1 MSQVMNALKSS
12 HQGYQSNTMIHGY
25 SSATLSA
32 EKRQSFR
39 WYHSLLI
46 IVPSAVTISLLSYQ
60 SYQLQQQNI
69 TQVMGQPA
77 LVEQIPAPVEFLPYP
92 EFTELKSTY
101 LIPAQTEQLLAETE
115 DTPSIDTKQTNET
128 TVAKTTEVKT
138 PEPSTS
144 VQKEN
149 TPLNLEQLDLSGL
162 SPALAMRVESAM
174 KSKSTGSASQRS
186 NSRAISLVQNADKY
200 SGQLPAMDFQT
211 HVYASSESKRWIK
224 MNGVEYHEGDM
235 LSDGVMLVE
244 INPQTTLVQFEQQ
257 LIEIP
262 ALYHWQG

>member
-12 HQGYQSNTMIHGY
+12 HQGYQSNTMTTGY
-25 SSATLSA
+25 SSAIFSA
-32 EKRQSFR
+32 EKTKSFR
-39 WYHSLLI
+39 WYHSLLL
-46 IVPSAVTISLLSYQ
+46 IVPSAVTISLLSHQ

-69 TQVMGQPA
+69 RQVMSQPA
-77 LVEQIPAPVEFLPYP
+77 LVEQIPAPAEFLPYP
-92 EFTELKSTY
+92 KFTELKSTY
-101 LIPAQTEQLLAETE
+101 LIPAQTEQVLAETE
-115 DTPSIDTKQTNET
+115 DAPSSDNKQTNEAT
-128 TVAKTTEVKT
+128 ATKTS
-138 PEPSTS
+138 EPSTS

-162 SPALAMRVESAM
+162 SPALAMRVESAI
-174 KSKSTGSASQRS
+174 KSGGSASTSS
-186 NSRAISLVQNADKY
+186 NSRAISLVQNADKF
-200 SGQLPAMDFQT
+200 SGHLPEMDFQT

-235 LSDGVMLVE
+235 LSDGVMLIE

>member
-12 HQGYQSNTMIHGY
+12 HQGYQSNTMTHGY
-25 SSATLSA
+25 SSAAISA
-32 EKRQSFR
+32 EKPQLFR
-39 WYHSLLI
+39 WYHSLLL
-46 IVPSAVTISLLSYQ
+46 IVPSAVTVSLLSYQ

-69 TQVMGQPA
+69 TQVMSQPA
-77 LVEQIPAPVEFLPYP
+77 LVEQIPAPAEFLPYP
-92 EFTELKSTY
+92 EFSELKSTY
-101 LIPAQTEQLLAETE
+101 LTPAQTEQVLVETE
-115 DTPSIDTKQTNET
+115 DAPSFDIKQTNET
-128 TVAKTTEVKT
+128 TVAETTVVKT

-144 VQKEN
+144 VPKED
-149 TPLNLEQLDLSGL
+149 TPINLEQLDLSGL

-174 KSKSTGSASQRS
+174 KSTASASKRS

>member
-12 HQGYQSNTMIHGY
+12 HQGYQSNTITHGY
-25 SSATLSA
+25 RSATISA
-32 EKRQSFR
+32 EKPQLFR
-39 WYHSLLI
+39 WYHSLLL
-46 IVPSAVTISLLSYQ
+46 IVPSAVTVSLLSYQ

-69 TQVMGQPA
+69 AQVMSQPA
-77 LVEQIPAPVEFLPYP
+77 LVEQIPAPAEFLPYP

-101 LIPAQTEQLLAETE
+101 LIPAQTEQVLAETE
-115 DTPSIDTKQTNET
+115 DAPSFDIKQTNET
-128 TVAKTTEVKT
+128 TVTKATVAKIT
-138 PEPSTS
+138 EPSIS
-144 VQKEN
+144 EQNEDA
-149 TPLNLEQLDLSGL
+149 PLNLEQLDLSGL

-174 KSKSTGSASQRS
+174 KSTASASKRS
-186 NSRAISLVQNADKY
+186 NSSAISLVQNADKY
-200 SGQLPAMDFQT
+200 SGHLPTMNFQT

-235 LSDGVMLVE
+235 LADGVMLIE